1 MQLHRRLIAFLLPC
15 ALWAQTVDDRQTVA
29 RPGNLH
35 PLARAEYD
43 SGVAP
48 SDYRMERMMLVLEP
62 DAAQQ
67 QALQALLAAQQDPQ
81 SSEYHQW
88 LTPEQFGERFGVS
101 NHDLGQVL
109 NWLEA
114 EGFQIEPVAAA
125 RRTIV
130 FSGTAAQV
138 ETAFHT
144 AIHIYDVNG
153 ERHYANATDPRIPAA
168 LAAVVSGV
176 ASLHDFRSSPQHT
189 GARALPPTTEYTSG
203 GTNYMAPADFAT
215 IYDVAAL
222 YSSSTDGTGQSIAVL
237 GRSNILMPDVT
248 KFRSMFGLSAVNP
261 TVVLNGPNPG
271 IISSSEQTEAEL
283 DVEWAGAV
291 AKNAAIQFVL
301 SASTSSSDGILLSGQ
316 YAVNHNLAP
325 VISLSFGLCEAALG
339 TAGNQ
344 FWNGLWQQAAAQGM
358 TVLVAS
364 GDSGAA
370 GCDSPSETK
379 AVSAAGV
386 NGLCS
391 SPYSTCVG
399 GTQFNEAGNASQYW
413 SPTTNPATWGSAL
426 SYIPEMVW
434 NSSGN
439 VSGGSDLWASG
450 GGASQV
456 YPKPAWQ
463 AGMGVPSDGHRD
475 VPDVALS
482 ASTHDAYL
490 FCLSGQTY
498 LVGGTSAA
506 TPSFAGLMAMA
517 VERTG
522 ARLGNA
528 NPTLYGLATSQ
539 STGGAASF
547 HSITAGNNSVP
558 GVVGFN
564 AGSGYN
570 LATGLGSVDA
580 FVLVN
585 HWSNA
590 TQPPP
595 TTPGFQLTASTPTVV
610 VGPGASPT
618 VLVSVSVRGG
628 FNSAVT
634 LTAGTLPTGLAANF
648 SPSNFA
654 APGSGVSTLTLS
666 ASATTAPGA
675 YSLNL
680 TANGGGITQ
689 VFPLQVTVQSQ
700 CTYTIN
706 PLSAT
711 PGAAGGNFPATVT
724 ANSGC
729 SWTAV
734 SAVSWISVVSG
745 ASGSGN
751 GAFTYSVAANTAT
764 TPRSGSLS
772 IAGQTLAVTEAGVA
786 AAAAPLTPSSATFSA
801 AGGRSSI
808 VVALP
813 PAYSYWSATSNAG
826 WLVITSGAN
835 STGGNNTVNYSVSA
849 NTAATRT
856 GIITIAGVAFSVTQ
870 AGTSCSYGITLGK
883 MVSAPGGVDGTVGIA
898 TQAAC
903 PWSATS
909 NVSWISA
916 VSGNPG
922 AGSGTLSF
930 FIAANPAMTVRTG
943 VLSVAGYSIQIT
955 EGPAGNVE
963 IGQPIH

>member
-109 NWLEA
+109 NWLDA

-189 GARALPPTTEYTSG
+189 GARALPDYTSG

-413 SPTTNPATWGSAL
+413 SP
-426 SYIPEMVW
+426 SYE
-434 NSSGN
+434 SHH
-439 VSGGSDLWASG
+439 L
-450 GGASQV
+450 
-456 YPKPAWQ
+456 
-463 AGMGVPSDGHRD
+463 
-475 VPDVALS
+475 
-482 ASTHDAYL
+482 
-490 FCLSGQTY
+490 
-498 LVGGTSAA
+498 
-506 TPSFAGLMAMA
+506 
-517 VERTG
+517 
-522 ARLGNA
+522 
-528 NPTLYGLATSQ
+528 
-539 STGGAASF
+539 
-547 HSITAGNNSVP
+547 
-558 GVVGFN
+558 
-564 AGSGYN
+564 
-570 LATGLGSVDA
+570 GLGVE
-580 FVLVN
+580 LY
-585 HWSNA
+585 
-590 TQPPP
+590 
-595 TTPGFQLTASTPTVV
+595 
-610 VGPGASPT
+610 
-618 VLVSVSVRGG
+618 
-628 FNSAVT
+628 
-634 LTAGTLPTGLAANF
+634 
-648 SPSNFA
+648 
-654 APGSGVSTLTLS
+654 PGSGLELQRERKRRFGFVGFGRRREPGLPEARM
-666 ASATTAPGA
+666 ASRDGRAFRRPSRRAGCGA
-675 YSLNL
+675 ER
-680 TANGGGITQ
+680 
-689 VFPLQVTVQSQ
+689 VHP
-700 CTYTIN
+700 
-706 PLSAT
+706 
-711 PGAAGGNFPATVT
+711 
-724 ANSGC
+724 
-729 SWTAV
+729 
-734 SAVSWISVVSG
+734 
-745 ASGSGN
+745 
-751 GAFTYSVAANTAT
+751 
-764 TPRSGSLS
+764 
-772 IAGQTLAVTEAGVA
+772 
-786 AAAAPLTPSSATFSA
+786 
-801 AGGRSSI
+801 
-808 VVALP
+808 
-813 PAYSYWSATSNAG
+813 
-826 WLVITSGAN
+826 
-835 STGGNNTVNYSVSA
+835 
-849 NTAATRT
+849 
-856 GIITIAGVAFSVTQ
+856 
-870 AGTSCSYGITLGK
+870 
-883 MVSAPGGVDGTVGIA
+883 
-898 TQAAC
+898 
-903 PWSATS
+903 
-909 NVSWISA
+909 
-916 VSGNPG
+916 
-922 AGSGTLSF
+922 
-930 FIAANPAMTVRTG
+930 
-943 VLSVAGYSIQIT
+943 
-955 EGPAGNVE
+955 
-963 IGQPIH
+963 